1 MKEKLKKAKNYL
13 KLWGYSKLFAETNTA
28 EIESLE
34 ELIKKL
40 KYHDSKEN
48 GCFKN
53 SIDRLRWLQTE
64 IAYDTK
70 QLEADDEQTAKMIK
84 NLDDKRLSTLLE
96 LRYRQQMPWVEI
108 AKQML
113 YSETTVFNLHQ
124 KALLLVYQKMYLCDI
139 LSGEKNKAV

>member
-1 MKEKLKKAKNYL
+1 
-13 KLWGYSKLFAETNTA
+13 
-28 EIESLE
+28 
-34 ELIKKL
+34 
-40 KYHDSKEN
+40 
-48 GCFKN
+48 
-53 SIDRLRWLQTE
+53 
-64 IAYDTK
+64 
-70 QLEADDEQTAKMIK
+70 MIK